1 MGNSNSNYINLVLSP
16 PDPLVNL
23 GGEEYYAAGRKV
35 HGTCYV
41 TAPEGAKAEDIQ
53 LHVYFTGKENVCVH
67 YYQTEHYTDSNGNSA
82 SRQVSRYEYAK
93 RDICRISIDVAGAGT
108 SHQTNDFQKG
118 NYAFPFSFD
127 LPKSLPTSMFHRGD
141 GGYCGIE
148 YKVKA
153 ELKGKWRKQLNEV
166 PIKVIAV
173 PPDSEPVPNLVSPST
188 ERIKSCCCVD
198 RGSITF
204 GASIDDTRVGNGEEV
219 TIDIGYKNESA
230 TDITSVKAEI
240 YESVT
245 WHGYHHHNSTSKVIS
260 KKEFNKT
267 DLMAK
272 KEKHEMNLIRSEE
285 KNGIRSKHG
294 NDDLFREIYQMLHD
308 GKNSATLSL
317 PVTILHDYAG
327 SCIQVHHMITL
338 TIHTPCCSRNPSSS
352 VVLNVVSPKSV
363 EQALLTSA
371 DSTPSAPELPQGW
384 EAGSVFTLPSVNS
397 TSTHTYLGG
406 NVTSSDQEIDM
417 DNFSPDIS
425 GPTGISIE
433 SLSHEMQHSINA
445 KSTILDKI
453 GSREWGEFFKN
464 LSPMDY
470 SVILK
475 HVASEFDQPDVAF
488 YVAES
493 IRSFSSSHVVAML
506 RVVSESMRVTA
517 LQKTLPLCKD
527 AIVNKDTILAELSDW
542 EKICTEYDFSKLK

>member
-1 MGNSNSNYINLVLSP
+1 MGNSNSNYVNLVLSP
-16 PDPLVNL
+16 PDPLINL
-23 GGEEYYAAGRKV
+23 GGTGYYAAGRKV
-35 HGTCYV
+35 YGTCYV

-53 LHVYFTGKENVCVH
+53 LRVYFTGKEDVCVH
-67 YYQTEHYTDSNGNSA
+67 YYQTEHYTDINGNRK

-93 RDICRISIDVAGAGT
+93 RDICRISIDVAGTGT
-108 SHQTNDFQKG
+108 PNTNDFQKG

-127 LPKSLPTSMFHRGD
+127 LPKSLPTSMFHSGD
-141 GGYCGIE
+141 GGHCSIA

-153 ELKGKWRKQLNEV
+153 ELKGKWSKRSNEV
-166 PIKVIAV
+166 PIQVIAV
-173 PPDSEPVPNLVSPST
+173 PPDSEPVPNLVNPTT
-188 ERIKSCCCVD
+188 ERIKTCCCAD
-198 RGSITF
+198 RGSVTF
-204 GASIDDTRVGNGEEV
+204 GASIDDTRVGNGEEIK
-219 TIDIGYKNESA
+219 IDMGCKNESA
-230 TDITSVKAEI
+230 TDITSVKAEL

-245 WHGYHHHNSTSKVIS
+245 WRGYRHQNFTSKVIA
-260 KKEFNKT
+260 KKEFQKT

-272 KEKHEMNLIRSEE
+272 KEKREMQLIRSEE
-285 KNGIRSKHG
+285 KNGIRSPHG

-308 GKNSATLSL
+308 GKNSTILSL
-317 PVTILHDYAG
+317 PMSILHDYAG
-327 SCIQVHHMITL
+327 SCIQVNHLITL
-338 TIHTPCCSRNPSSS
+338 TINTPCCSRNPSSS

-363 EQALLTSA
+363 EQALLTSH
-371 DSTPSAPELPQGW
+371 DSAPSAPELPQGW
-384 EAGSVFTLPSVNS
+384 EAGSVFTSPSVNS
-397 TSTHTYLGG
+397 TSNHTYLGG
-406 NVTSSDQEIDM
+406 TVTSSDQEIVI
-417 DNFSPDIS
+417 DNFSPDMS

-433 SLSHEMQHSINA
+433 GLSHEMQRSINA

-527 AIVNKDTILAELSDW
+527 AIVNKNTILAELSDW